1 MYRIFWLRNK
11 LLRETS
17 KEENGMQD
25 REKFRREYEK
35 RTKQSLVF
43 SCCSLAAAIVA
54 LIVAILLS

>member
-1 MYRIFWLRNK
+1 
-11 LLRETS
+11 
-17 KEENGMQD
+17 MQD

-43 SCCSLAAAIVA
+43 SCCSLAAAIAA